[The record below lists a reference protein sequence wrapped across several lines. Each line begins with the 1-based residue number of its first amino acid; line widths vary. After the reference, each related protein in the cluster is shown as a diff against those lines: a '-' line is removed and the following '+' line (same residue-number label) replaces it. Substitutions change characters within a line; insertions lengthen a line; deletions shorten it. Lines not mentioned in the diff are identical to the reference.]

1 MNDPQELDRD
11 TRRGLRILA
20 ASTKNASD
28 RAAKRLERA
37 ADSGSKADYLEAE
50 AMFNSLPPESRSEIS
65 SGAENR
71 ARIVKAK
78 IVEQKM
84 ASTKVQAPGAGA
96 MTWDLG
102 MPKAKSA
109 KKDQSEDDKRK
120 RAKPATLPQ
129 IAGQVSWELNKIPPG
144 APPRRA
150 AKKEEEDLEDG
161 KNWDW
166 QKLPDDPVM
175 KSARRKNSVE
185 IVDEYELLRREIF
198 GEKG

>member
-65 SGAENR
+65 SGAESR

-96 MTWDLG
+96 MSWDLG
-102 MPKAKSA
+102 MPKAKA
-109 KKDQSEDDKRK
+109 SETDKRK

-144 APPRRA
+144 APPRRE
-150 AKKEEEDLEDG
+150 AKKQEDPEDG

-166 QKLPDDPVM
+166 RKLPEDPVTR
-175 KSARRKNSVE
+175 SARRKNSVE

>member
-1 MNDPQELDRD
+1 MDDPQELDRD

-84 ASTKVQAPGAGA
+84 ASTKVRAPGAGA

-102 MPKAKSA
+102 MPKTKSS
-109 KKDQSEDDKRK
+109 KKAEPEDDKRK
-120 RAKPATLPQ
+120 RVKPATLPQ

-144 APPRRA
+144 APPRRE
-150 AKKEEEDLEDG
+150 AKKDDDPEDG

-166 QKLPDDPVM
+166 RKLPEDPVM
-175 KSARRKNSVE
+175 RSARRKNSVE